1 MLDNRSFRVFSGTSN
16 PKLAEKIAQH
26 LNIPLGKVQISRFK
40 SGEIYVH
47 YEESIRGT
55 DVFIVQSFSNPVNEN
70 LVELLVMV
78 DAAKRASA
86 RSITAVIPYYG
97 YARQEKKDAPREP
110 ISAKMVAD
118 ILTTVGVHRI
128 VTIDLHA
135 PAIQGFFNIPVDH
148 LTALDKICDYL
159 VNKQIERPVI
169 VSPDA
174 GRAKTAEKLATAMRA
189 PFAIMIKS
197 RPAHNQA
204 KITHVIG
211 EEEGR
216 TPIIIEDMIDTG
228 GTIINVVEG
237 LREKGANP
245 AYICAT
251 HAVFSDNAIARLDHP
266 WIQEVVITDTLSLP
280 EGCSDRFVVL
290 SVADLLAKGI
300 HLIEEGGSISSL
312 FRIQKV

>member
-1 MLDNRSFRVFSGTSN
+1 MRPSGL
-16 PKLAEKIAQH
+16 P
-26 LNIPLGKVQISRFK
+26 P
-40 SGEIYVH
+40 
-47 YEESIRGT
+47 
-55 DVFIVQSFSNPVNEN
+55 
-70 LVELLVMV
+70 
-78 DAAKRASA
+78 AAS
-86 RSITAVIPYYG
+86 AVIPYYG
-97 YARQEKKDAPREP
+97 YARQEKDAPREP

-159 VNKQIERPVI
+159 ISKQIEKPVI

-174 GRAKTAEKLATAMRA
+174 GRAKTAEKLAAAMGA

-211 EEEGR
+211 EVAGR

-237 LREKGANP
+237 LYEKGPIRHTFAP
-245 AYICAT
+245 PTPSFPTTPSSASIIRGFRKWWSPT
-251 HAVFSDNAIARLDHP
+251 HCRCR
-266 WIQEVVITDTLSLP
+266 TD
-280 EGCSDRFVVL
+280 VL
-290 SVADLLAKGI
+290 SFRRSL
-300 HLIEEGGSISSL
+300 GGGLVGQRHSSHRRGR
-312 FRIQKV
+312 FHQQPFPHPKSVTV